1 MKLIVCLLCAFLSL
15 FSTLSASLADDLEN
29 DLYAEDVYMDG
40 WEQEETSQDPRVMFV
55 CAQPYVRL
63 RRTDST
69 DLPYVDK
76 MPYGSMVTELSTQIN
91 DVGEEWSLVCYN
103 GQYGY
108 CMTKYLT
115 TEMEV
120 PASDMHPQTMDEAF
134 GSTVLQRGNKAPSY
148 RVKNLQLCLMEG
160 GFLNDDKGA
169 DGYFGKNTYKALC
182 AFQKAQGLDPAGR
195 AGKTSKTRLWYLYAD
210 YLMENGFMQ

>member
-15 FSTLSASLADDLEN
+15 FSTLSAALADDLEN

-76 MPYGSMVTELSTQIN
+76 MPYGSMVTEISTQIN
-91 DVGEEWSLVCYN
+91 DVG
-103 GQYGY
+103 GR
-108 CMTKYLT
+108 
-115 TEMEV
+115 ME
-120 PASDMHPQTMDEAF
+120 PCL
-134 GSTVLQRGNKAPSY
+134 LQRPIRILYDKIP
-148 RVKNLQLCLMEG
+148 
-160 GFLNDDKGA
+160 DDR
-169 DGYFGKNTYKALC
+169 DGSVR
-182 AFQKAQGLDPAGR
+182 QR
-195 AGKTSKTRLWYLYAD
+195 YASTD
-210 YLMENGFMQ
+210 DG